1 MLRRAPALR
10 HAGVVFIRK
19 TATRARRDG
28 GSYTSFRLVESL
40 RSGQACLL
48 EPDPALLGEAERI
61 AEALR
66 LRGLDA
72 PGRAS
77 HRRAPRLPGALA
89 GPLRRLRAPR
99 VARLGSAGLAGRP
112 AGAGCVRPRRRRR
125 RGAGRRPH
133 GPSLFRTRGP
143 RLARRLFGDPRAA
156 RPGNGPSLC
165 R

>member
-72 PGRAS
+72 PAEQAIAVHLDSLEHSRVRSVGCE
-77 HRRAPRLPGALA
+77 RLALHA
-89 GPLRRLRAPR
+89 LDQLGLQDALRAQGE
-99 VARLGSAGLAGRP
+99 VA
-112 AGAGCVRPRRRRR
+112 
-125 RGAGRRPH
+125 
-133 GPSLFRTRGP
+133 T
-143 RLARRLFGDPRAA
+143 
-156 RPGNGPSLC
+156 
-165 R
+165 

>member
-19 TATRARRDG
+19 TATRARHDG

-66 LRGLDA
+66 LR
-72 PGRAS
+72 
-77 HRRAPRLPGALA
+77 
-89 GPLRRLRAPR
+89 APR
-99 VARLGSAGLAGRP
+99 VARLGSAGLAGHP

-143 RLARRLFGDPRAA
+143 RLARRLLGDPRAA
-156 RPGNGPSLC
+156 RPGTGQAFVAE
-165 R
+165 